1 MPIQRTEMTEMNE
14 SAGDAADDRP
24 SPDVPPLRL
33 RAMPPRQL
41 PMWLGVMTA
50 IVACIGL
57 SWFLYPPANTGGT
70 PLQLAYRGV
79 LTLGGLF
86 VLVTVAAAT
95 WKSLHGE
102 RVTARELR
110 RLLEMLPRVR
120 SGQLPIDELKLIDD
134 SLASLSAELQEM
146 LHELRQQR
154 AAVSAMEAELPQ
166 RVASRTSALERTI
179 GSLRQQAIRDP
190 MTGLYNR
197 RLLDQHLPPIVE
209 RCRVS
214 ASNLSLLM
222 VDVDNFKVLNDT
234 LGHAAGDELLRDV
247 AQIIRSTI
255 RENDVAF
262 RYGGD
267 EFIVV
272 LEGFDAEAGAALG
285 DRLTSLV
292 DALAQTLRV
301 SPKPRLSIG
310 VATIKDLAK
319 ATPASLV
326 QEADRLLYEEKRS
339 RKERRDPG
347 PGRIAV

>member
-1 MPIQRTEMTEMNE
+1 MNE
-14 SAGDAADDRP
+14 TMVDTEQSAPGAP
-24 SPDVPPLRL
+24 SRFHRSSGPVPG
-33 RAMPPRQL
+33 
-41 PMWLGVMTA
+41 WLA
-50 IVACIGL
+50 ILTGTVACVGL
-57 SWFLYPPANTGGT
+57 IWFLCPAATVGGT
-70 PLQLAYRGV
+70 ALEVGYRTA
-79 LTLGGLF
+79 LTLAGLL
-86 VLVTVAAAT
+86 VLGAIAAAS
-95 WKSLHGE
+95 WKALHCE
-102 RVTARELR
+102 RLAGRELR
-110 RLLEMLPRVR
+110 RMLEILPRVR
-120 SGQLPIDELKLIDD
+120 TGELPIDELKKIDG
-134 SLASLSAELQEM
+134 SLAALSGEVQEM

-154 AAVSAMEAELPQ
+154 SAIAAIEAEMPQ

-214 ASNLSLLM
+214 KSHLSLLM
-222 VDVDNFKVLNDT
+222 IDVDHFKVLNDT
-234 LGHAAGDELLRDV
+234 LGHASGDELLRDI

-285 DRLTSLV
+285 DRLISLV

-301 SPKPRLSIG
+301 DPKPRLSIG

-319 ATPASLV
+319 ATPTSLV
-326 QEADRLLYEEKRS
+326 QEADRLLYEEKRN
-339 RKERRDPG
+339 RKQRDAAASGASP
-347 PGRIAV
+347 PARIAV

>member
-1 MPIQRTEMTEMNE
+1 MTEMSDTTADTIE
-14 SAGDAADDRP
+14 QSAKVQQPARTVQYR
-24 SPDVPPLRL
+24 SVP
-33 RAMPPRQL
+33 A
-41 PMWLGVMTA
+41 WLGILTVA
-50 IVACIGL
+50 VACIGL
-57 SWFLYPPANTGGT
+57 AWFLYPPATVGGT
-70 PLQLAYRGV
+70 QLQLIYRAA
-79 LTLGGLF
+79 LTLGGLL
-86 VLVTVAAAT
+86 VLGMIAAST
-95 WKSLHGE
+95 WKSLHCE
-102 RVTARELR
+102 RVAGRELR
-110 RLLEMLPRVR
+110 RMMDVLPRVR
-120 SGQLPIDELKLIDD
+120 TGELPIDELKQITG
-134 SLASLSAELQEM
+134 SLARLSVELQEM

-154 AAVSAMEAELPQ
+154 FAVATMEAEIPQ

-209 RCRVS
+209 RCRG
-214 ASNLSLLM
+214 AKSNLSVLM

-234 LGHAAGDELLRDV
+234 LGHSAGDELLRDI

-267 EFIVV
+267 EFVVV

-285 DRLTSLV
+285 DRLVSLV

-301 SPKPRLSIG
+301 DPKPRLSIG

-319 ATPASLV
+319 ATPTSLV

-339 RKERRDPG
+339 RKQRPG
-347 PGRIAV
+347 PESSRIAV

>member
-1 MPIQRTEMTEMNE
+1 MTVDAVVDE
-14 SAGDAADDRP
+14 SVQSAPARSPGPLHAVPGWLVVLTAA
-24 SPDVPPLRL
+24 
-33 RAMPPRQL
+33 
-41 PMWLGVMTA
+41 
-50 IVACIGL
+50 VACVGL
-57 SWFLYPPANTGGT
+57 IWFLYPPATAAGSSLELG
-70 PLQLAYRGV
+70 YRAV
-79 LTLGGLF
+79 LTLGGLL
-86 VLVTVAAAT
+86 VLVAIAAT
-95 WKSLHGE
+95 SWKESHGE
-102 RVTARELR
+102 RVAGIELR
-110 RLLEMLPRVR
+110 NMLQMIPRVR
-120 SGQLPIDELKLIDD
+120 SGELPIDELKKIDGF
-134 SLASLSAELQEM
+134 LGALSSEVQEM

-154 AAVSAMEAELPQ
+154 SAIAAIEAELPQ

-214 ASNLSLLM
+214 KSHLSLLM
-222 VDVDNFKVLNDT
+222 IDVDYFKVLNDT
-234 LGHAAGDELLRDV
+234 LGHAAGDELLRDI

-285 DRLTSLV
+285 DRLVSLV

-301 SPKPRLSIG
+301 DPRPRLSIG

-319 ATPASLV
+319 ATPTSLV
-326 QEADRLLYEEKRS
+326 QEADRLLYEEKRN
-339 RKERRDPG
+339 RKQRDAVAATST
-347 PGRIAV
+347 RIAV